1 MFTFNLLGLRIFFC
15 IERLQSATSVETL
28 KKNEIFLDWIELY
41 TFYVSA
47 EIYVS
52 ANKESKRPKSLLFYH
67 RLKRLKSWYAMIL
80 RFEFLKES
88 L

>member
-41 TFYVSA
+41 TFYVSG
-47 EIYVS
+47 
-52 ANKESKRPKSLLFYH
+52 ANLC
-67 RLKRLKSWYAMIL
+67 
-80 RFEFLKES
+80 
-88 L
+88 